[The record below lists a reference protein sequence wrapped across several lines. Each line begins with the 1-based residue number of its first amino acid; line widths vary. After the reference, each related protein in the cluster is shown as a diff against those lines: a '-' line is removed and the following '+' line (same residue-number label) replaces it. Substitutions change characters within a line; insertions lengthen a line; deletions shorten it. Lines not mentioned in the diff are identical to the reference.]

1 MPIKYKINVMDAL
14 KQAGF
19 TTYRIRQEKLIGE
32 RALQQIR
39 SGELCSWAVMA
50 KICEI
55 LKCQP
60 GDIVEYKDTESID
73 EAMERDN
80 AQEIKE

>member
-50 KICEI
+50 KICEM
-55 LKCQP
+55 LNCQP
-60 GDIVEYKDTESID
+60 GDIVEYRES
-73 EAMERDN
+73 EAAE
-80 AQEIKE
+80 E

>member
-14 KQAGF
+14 KQAGY
-19 TTYRIRQEKLIGE
+19 TTYKIRQEKIIGE

-39 SGELCSWAVMA
+39 SGELCSWAVLA

-60 GDIVEYKDTESID
+60 GDIVEYR
-73 EAMERDN
+73 EADSAD
-80 AQEIKE
+80 AQVN